1 MGKSCIHLVGIA
13 SLAVFVSL
21 AAPST
26 STAQRTNWTAE
37 QLSNPFPAARS
48 EQELIESLRTGEP
61 AEKAI
66 ACKQLAIYGNKS
78 AVPEL
83 AKLLSNEELASWS
96 RIALEAIPDPS
107 ADEALIAAASTLQ
120 GRLLVGTI
128 NSIGVR
134 RSANAVE
141 HLTTRLKDADAQVA
155 SAAAVALGRIGSDA
169 ATKTLRQ
176 SLAGGAPEVRSAV
189 AEGCILCAEKL
200 MKEGKHAAAVELY
213 DEIRRADIPQQR
225 VLEATRGAILARGEQ
240 GIPLLVEQLK
250 SPEKAMFRLGLST
263 ARELPGNE
271 VSEALAAE
279 LASASPERAALIVSA
294 IGDRD
299 DAALPLT
306 VLLATLGGDSQVR
319 LAAIQAVGKRGDA
332 NSVPSLL
339 EIAANA
345 DAELAEAATTALT
358 QLPGEN
364 VNEEL
369 ARRLSSATGKSL
381 EVLIET
387 VGQRRIDAA
396 AELVKVLGHSDEAI
410 RRAAVKALGAT
421 AGPKELAV
429 LITEANNAKSAAD
442 AEMVAKALETASVR
456 MPDREATA
464 AQLSAAMEDASTE
477 NKARLIRILG
487 AMGGS
492 RALATISAATQGDDE
507 ELQDVGTRV
516 LGEWMTADAAPHL
529 YKIASSNSAYKTRAL
544 RGYLRIARQLDI
556 PDAQRLDMCRK
567 ALAIA
572 ERTDERS
579 LALEAMKR
587 CPSAES
593 IKLAT
598 SLVDD
603 AQLRQR
609 AVETAIFIGE
619 KIKNSDPAAAAAA
632 GEKALETSPPRAL
645 AERARALTKISNR
658 PN

>member
-1 MGKSCIHLVGIA
+1 MAAGK
-13 SLAVFVSL
+13 
-21 AAPST
+21 
-26 STAQRTNWTAE
+26 Q
-37 QLSNPFPAARS
+37 
-48 EQELIESLRTGEP
+48 
-61 AEKAI
+61 
-66 ACKQLAIYGNKS
+66 
-78 AVPEL
+78 
-83 AKLLSNEELASWS
+83 
-96 RIALEAIPDPS
+96 
-107 ADEALIAAASTLQ
+107 
-120 GRLLVGTI
+120 
-128 NSIGVR
+128 
-134 RSANAVE
+134 
-141 HLTTRLKDADAQVA
+141 ADAA
-155 SAAAVALGRIGSDA
+155 
-169 ATKTLRQ
+169 
-176 SLAGGAPEVRSAV
+176 
-189 AEGCILCAEKL
+189 
-200 MKEGKHAAAVELY
+200 ELY

-225 VLEATRGAILARGEQ
+225 ILEATRGAILARGEQ
-240 GIPLLVEQLK
+240 GIPLLIEQLK

-279 LASASPERAALIVSA
+279 LAAASPERAALIVSA

-299 DAALPLT
+299 DDALPLT
-306 VLLATLGGDSQVR
+306 VLLATLGGDPQVR

-345 DAELAEAATTALT
+345 EPELAEAAMTALT
-358 QLPGEN
+358 QLSGET
-364 VNEEL
+364 VNDEL
-369 ARRLSSATGKSL
+369 ARRLPSATGKSL

-387 VGQRRIDAA
+387 VGQRRINAA
-396 AELVKVLGHSDEAI
+396 PELVKVINHSDESIRSAAI
-410 RRAAVKALGAT
+410 KALGAT
-421 AGPKELAV
+421 AGPQELAV
-429 LITEANNAKSAAD
+429 LITETNNATSAAD
-442 AEMVAKALETASVR
+442 AELVGKALEMASVR

-464 AQLSAAMEDASTE
+464 AQLAAAMQDASME
-477 NKARLIRILG
+477 NKARILRILG
-487 AMGGS
+487 AMGGQ
-492 RALATISAATQGDDE
+492 RALETIAAAAQGDDQ
-507 ELQDVGTRV
+507 ELQDAGTRV

-529 YKIASSNSAYKTRAL
+529 YKIASSDNAYKTRAL

-619 KIKNSDPAAAAAA
+619 RIKDTDPDAAAAAA
-632 GEKALETSPPRAL
+632 EKALQASPPREL
-645 AERARALTKISNR
+645 AERARALKKASNR
-658 PN
+658 SN

>member
-1 MGKSCIHLVGIA
+1 M
-13 SLAVFVSL
+13 
-21 AAPST
+21 
-26 STAQRTNWTAE
+26 NWTAE
-37 QLSNPFPAARS
+37 QLSNPFPPARS
-48 EQELIESLRTGEP
+48 EQELIESLRTGDS
-61 AEKAI
+61 AAKAI
-66 ACKQLAIYGNKS
+66 ACKQLAIYGNKA

-83 AKLLSNEELASWS
+83 AKLLASDELASWS

-107 ADEALIAAASTLQ
+107 ADEALIAAAKTLQ

-134 RSANAVE
+134 RSADAVE
-141 HLTTRLKDADAQVA
+141 HLSTRLNDADAQVA
-155 SAAAVALGRIGSDA
+155 SAAAVALGRIGSDV
-169 ATKTLRQ
+169 ATQTLRQ
-176 SLAGGAPEVRSAV
+176 SLAGSAPEVRSAV
-189 AEGCILCAEKL
+189 AQGCILCAEK
-200 MKEGKHAAAVELY
+200 MMAEGKNAAAAELY
-213 DEIRRADIPQQR
+213 DEIRQADIPQQR
-225 VLEATRGAILARGEQ
+225 ILEVTRGAILARGEQ
-240 GIPLLVEQLK
+240 GIPLLIEQLK

-279 LASASPERAALIVSA
+279 LAAASPERAALIVSA

-306 VLLATLGGDSQVR
+306 VLLATLGGDTRVR
-319 LAAIQAVGKRGDA
+319 LAAIQAVGRRGDA

-339 EIAANA
+339 EIASNA
-345 DAELAEAATTALT
+345 EAELAEAATNALA

-364 VNEEL
+364 VNDEL
-369 ARRLSSATGKSL
+369 ARRLPSATGKSL
-381 EVLIET
+381 EVLIAT
-387 VGQRRIDAA
+387 VGQRRINAA
-396 AELVKVLGHSDEAI
+396 AELVKIINHSDESI
-410 RRAAVKALGAT
+410 RRAAIKALGAT

-429 LITEANNAKSAAD
+429 LITETNNATSAAD
-442 AEMVAKALETASVR
+442 AELVGKSLEMASVR

-464 AQLSAAMEDASTE
+464 SQLAAAMQDASME
-477 NKARLIRILG
+477 NKARILRILG
-487 AMGGS
+487 AMGGQ
-492 RALATISAATQGDDE
+492 RALATIAAAAQGDDQ

-529 YKIASSNSAYKTRAL
+529 YKIASSDNAYKTRAL

-579 LALEAMKR
+579 LALDAMKR

-603 AQLRQR
+603 AELRNR
-609 AVETAIFIGE
+609 AVETAVFIGE
-619 KIKNSDPAAAAAA
+619 KIKDTDPSAAAAA
-632 GEKALETSPPRAL
+632 GQKVLEAKPPREL
-645 AERARALTKISNR
+645 AERARALTKISN
-658 PN
+658 